1 MDTIAQFFKTKLLK
15 TTLGELSTVAAE
27 MISTIDLS
35 KSIVIDQKH
44 MEKLS
49 KAVQVKEDSMDQ
61 DTSAVSTE
69 NMKKISTLL
78 KLLLLFPNEYFEKNE
93 RPQTLYLATLID
105 IWSVN
110 CADAEPLTRMKVSL
124 MCRTL
129 HMRFIG
135 YFSVNSILVGS
146 CNQHGFVPS
155 LIIFDFM

>member
-1 MDTIAQFFKTKLLK
+1 MK
-15 TTLGELSTVAAE
+15 TTLGELSTVAAK
-27 MISTIDLS
+27 MISTVDLS

-69 NMKKISTLL
+69 NMNKISTLL

-146 CNQHGFVPS
+146 CNQHGFVLS
-155 LIIFDFM
+155 LIILDFM